1 MLLALWAK
9 YMGHFLNV
17 KFDDL
22 GFIGTTRKLENQ
34 SHNPHRAIYPPAI
47 SLRVQPLQE
56 IWSDFAHF
64 TYITKMPLVPS
75 NMDGFQILKILLV
88 AVIKDYHIML
98 TKSFYMPLDSGLG
111 SIYPDFSL
119 KNALYAT

>member
-17 KFDDL
+17 KFNDL

-34 SHNPHRAIYPPAI
+34 SHNPHRAIHLPAI

-88 AVIKDYHIML
+88 AWIKDYHIMPR
-98 TKSFYMPLDSGLG
+98 KPFYTLLNSGL
-111 SIYPDFSL
+111 SFICYDFFQ
-119 KNALYAT
+119 KN

>member
-34 SHNPHRAIYPPAI
+34 SHNPHRAFHLPAI

-64 TYITKMPLVPS
+64 TLITKMPLVPS
-75 NMDGFQILKILLV
+75 KMDGFQIFKILLV
-88 AVIKDYHIML
+88 AKIKDYHNLPKKITL
-98 TKSFYMPLDSGLG
+98 YPNYSGL
-111 SIYPDFSL
+111 SFIYSDFS
-119 KNALYAT
+119 